1 MAHTATASSAS
12 SARGAS
18 RLPQLHDPVF
28 VPREDYSALDRWF
41 LSMIRDERDLPFVHL
56 TLKITFIMLPLGL
69 AMYIPGIPGW
79 LMAVLAVAYLYV
91 NNFVFKGPFGLMLH
105 CTSHRKWFKKEYEL
119 FNHYLPWIVGPFF
132 GQTPETYA
140 SHHVGMHHAENNL
153 PEDESS
159 TMKYQR
165 DSFPDWL
172 RYFGDFLFMGLYRT
186 VLYFRRKNRPTL
198 VRKMVRGEFL
208 FLALCVALS
217 FVNWQ
222 ATLFVFILPF
232 LISRF
237 IMMLGNFTQHAF
249 IDHSDPGN
257 HYKNSITCINH
268 KYNHKCWNDGYH
280 ISHHIRPTLHWT
292 EHPNHLRKHEAEYA
306 RNKALVF
313 EGIDFLVVF
322 IWLMNKR
329 YDKLADHL
337 VNLGAWES
345 REEAIALMKERTRR
359 FNPQEIQAFA

>member
-1 MAHTATASSAS
+1 MQT
-12 SARGAS
+12 
-18 RLPQLHDPVF
+18 LPILTDPVF
-28 VPREDYSALDRWF
+28 VPKAQYGPLDRF
-41 LSMIRDERDLPFVHL
+41 MLGLIRDERDLPFVYL
-56 TLKITFIMLPLGL
+56 SLKITFFMMALGV

-79 LMAVLAVAYLYV
+79 LFALMAVGYTLM

-105 CTSHRKWFKKEYEL
+105 CTSHRKFFKKEYEL
-119 FNHYLPWIVGPFF
+119 FNHYLPWIVSPFF

-165 DSFPDWL
+165 DSFRDWL
-172 RYFGDFLFMGLYRT
+172 RYFGDFLLLGLYRT
-186 VLYFRRKNRPTL
+186 VGYFRRHNRPTL
-198 VRKMVRGEFL
+198 ITKMVRGEAL
-208 FLALCVALS
+208 FYLLCIALC

-232 LISRF
+232 FISRF
-237 IMMLGNFTQHAF
+237 IMMLGNWTQHAF
-249 IDHSDPGN
+249 IDHTDPGN

-280 ISHHIRPTLHWT
+280 ISHHIRPTMHWT
-292 EHPNHLRKHEAEYA
+292 EHPRHLQENTAEYV
-306 RNKALVF
+306 RNKALIF
-313 EGIDFLVVF
+313 DKLDFLGIFVL
-322 IWLMNKR
+322 LMNKR

-337 VNLGAWES
+337 VNLGAWAS
-345 REEAIALMKERTRR
+345 KEEMIATMKERTRR
-359 FNPQEIQAFA
+359 FSPEEVTAFA

>member
-1 MAHTATASSAS
+1 MQT
-12 SARGAS
+12 
-18 RLPQLHDPVF
+18 LPALTDPVF
-28 VPREDYSALDRWF
+28 VPVERYGALDRFF
-41 LSMIRDERDLPFVHL
+41 LSLIRDERDLPFVHL
-56 TLKITFIMLPLGL
+56 TLRITLMMISLGV

-79 LMAVLAVAYLYV
+79 LFAVMAAAYTLM

-105 CTSHRKWFKKEYEL
+105 CTSHRKFFRKEYEAL
-119 FNHYLPWIVGPFF
+119 NYYLPWIVSPFF

-159 TMKYQR
+159 TMRYQR
-165 DSFPDWL
+165 DSFRDFL

-186 VLYFRRKNRPTL
+186 VGYFKRKNRPTL
-198 VRKMVRGEFL
+198 ITKMVRGELL
-208 FLALCVALS
+208 FFALCVGLS
-217 FVNWQ
+217 LISFR

-232 LISRF
+232 FISRL
-237 IMMLGNFTQHAF
+237 IMMLGNWTQHAF

-280 ISHHIRPTLHWT
+280 ISHHIRPTMHWT
-292 EHPNHLRKHEAEYA
+292 DHPRHLLENREEYA

-313 EGIDFLVVF
+313 NGLDFLVIF
-322 IWLMNKR
+322 ILLMRKR
-329 YDKLADHL
+329 YDVLADHL

-345 REEAIALMKERTRR
+345 KEEMVATMKERTRR
-359 FNPQEIQAFA
+359 FSEQEALAFA